1 MGFSCRATNPGRK
14 WGGTNLSLLGLKG
27 GAEAGDGGSLTA
39 LSKVGNEDEGEPVL
53 PLGRREMQSKG
64 AWVRSEAGL
73 GGGEEGRWLRGEGER
88 GGEGAGLWVEEG
100 EERERTSMLPWLE
113 VEAEKE

>member
-1 MGFSCRATNPGRK
+1 MGFWSRTTNPGRK

-53 PLGRREMQSKG
+53 PLGL
-64 AWVRSEAGL
+64 WVRSEAGL
-73 GGGEEGRWLRGEGER
+73 GGGEEGRWLTGEGER

-100 EERERTSMLPWLE
+100 EGRERTSMLPWWE
-113 VEAEKE
+113 VDAEKE